1 MYWTK
6 SDQADGMVLH
16 IVVTPPIPLLANLAL
31 LRRQQIT
38 RSARMGKP
46 KIQETIGMTIDSG
59 ETEMDLKGK
68 GLITFHIYFLLTF
81 SYFVTAN
88 ASSKYALRLH
98 FLR

>member
-1 MYWTK
+1 
-6 SDQADGMVLH
+6 
-16 IVVTPPIPLLANLAL
+16 
-31 LRRQQIT
+31 
-38 RSARMGKP
+38 
-46 KIQETIGMTIDSG
+46 MTIDSG

-88 ASSKYALRLH
+88 ALSKYALRLH